1 MTSLHADYDGLLLD
15 LDGTV
20 YRGQQVIPTAAAAIS
35 GLRAAG
41 IGIGFVTNNAS
52 RAPRRI
58 AEHLASLDIEV
69 TDDEVVTSAQA
80 AAALLAYRLAG
91 GSDVLVVGTDALAAE
106 VRAVG
111 LTPVHTADG
120 APAGVVQGHSPDTG
134 WRQLAEACLAIRAG
148 SLWVACNV
156 DPTLPTE
163 RGQVLGN
170 GGLVAA
176 LRAATDAEPVVA
188 GKPARP
194 LVDAAVDRLGARH
207 PLMIGDRLD
216 TDIAAADGLMDALLV
231 LTGVTDAAQLLA
243 APVGQRPT
251 FVAADL
257 TALTE
262 DPEVLRVGARAR
274 WRCTISD
281 GALVLHGASAEPGAA
296 HDALRALCHHW
307 WAGTGG
313 VATVTAADDTS
324 AAALAELGLTGPG
337 PRGARPDG
345 RLA

>member
-1 MTSLHADYDGLLLD
+1 MHAGYDGLLLD

-20 YRGQQVIPTAAAAIS
+20 YRGQEAIPGAAAAIS
-35 GLRAAG
+35 GLREAG

-80 AAALLAYRLAG
+80 GAAVLADRLAS

-106 VRAVG
+106 VQALG
-111 LTPVHTADG
+111 LTPVRAADAG
-120 APAGVVQGHSPDTG
+120 PAGVVQGHSPETG

-163 RGQVLGN
+163 RGQVVGN
-170 GGLVAA
+170 GALVVA
-176 LRAATDAEPVVA
+176 LRAATGAEPVVA

-194 LVDAAVDRLGARH
+194 LVEAAVARLGARH

-216 TDIAAADGLMDALLV
+216 TDIAAADGLMDSLLV
-231 LTGVTDAAQLLA
+231 LTGVTDAAELLA

-251 FVAADL
+251 FVGVDL
-257 TALTE
+257 TALAQ
-262 DPEVLRVGARAR
+262 DPEVLRVGARPG
-274 WRCTISD
+274 WRCTITD
-281 GALVLHGASAEPGAA
+281 VALVLHGDTAEPGTPQ
-296 HDALRALCHHW
+296 DALRTLCHHW
-307 WAGTGG
+307 WAAAGG
-313 VATVTAADDTS
+313 VPTVTAADDTA
-324 AAALAELGLTGPG
+324 AAALAAMGLAGPG
-337 PRGARPDG
+337 PRGAPDLLVG
-345 RLA
+345 